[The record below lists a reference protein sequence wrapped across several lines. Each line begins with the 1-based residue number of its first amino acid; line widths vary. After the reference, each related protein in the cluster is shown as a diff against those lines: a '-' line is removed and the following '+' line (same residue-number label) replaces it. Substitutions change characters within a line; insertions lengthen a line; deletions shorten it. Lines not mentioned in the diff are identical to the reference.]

1 MTTMKLS
8 PLPWPIFFI
17 SQCWVFP
24 TVPKLLSYVPFIETR
39 IHLRDLRSKFVQSL
53 YHSMHFK
60 DAGVEPAVL
69 RLEDSLPPVR
79 LVDSLPPLV
88 DSSTPSDSEDEFPSL
103 GDIQVEPY
111 CPAGWLVCCLVRRLF
126 IWLDSNILY
135 LTKSVQTE
143 IFCIS
148 PKARKSLDK

>member
-1 MTTMKLS
+1 
-8 PLPWPIFFI
+8 
-17 SQCWVFP
+17 
-24 TVPKLLSYVPFIETR
+24 
-39 IHLRDLRSKFVQSL
+39 
-53 YHSMHFK
+53 MHFK

-111 CPAGWLVCCLVRRLF
+111 CPAG
-126 IWLDSNILY
+126 
-135 LTKSVQTE
+135 
-143 IFCIS
+143 
-148 PKARKSLDK
+148 